1 MPLSPEQRLMQRM
14 VLFQSAH
21 HTGGGL
27 ELCCSPQ
34 FPFPACSPHALAW
47 SCWSTSFINPLYLPY
62 CLQLPRGACPI
73 CMYSFKQMHR
83 MRFCPQGGWF
93 ITGNTPVLE
102 PIEHGDRVDWDFP
115 TEASGSFLG
124 FYTWP
129 LLSSL
134 FLFAHL
140 LPLLFSVQTAKAP
153 VHISAEIRFAF
164 LATIYLLSIP
174 YSLSFMFSRHL
185 SYHKCITFYY

>member
-1 MPLSPEQRLMQRM
+1 M

-47 SCWSTSFINPLYLPY
+47 SCWNTSFINPLDLPY

-73 CMYSFKQMHR
+73 SLYSFKQMHR

-93 ITGNTPVLE
+93 ITENTPVLE
-102 PIEHGDRVDWDFP
+102 PIEHGDRMDWDFP

-129 LLSSL
+129 VLPVPLCTLIASSL
-134 FLFAHL
+134 LCPDSKSTSSHLFWNPFCLPRHHL
-140 LPLLFSVQTAKAP
+140 PSVYPLFSVFH
-153 VHISAEIRFAF
+153 V
-164 LATIYLLSIP
+164 LSTFIIP
-174 YSLSFMFSRHL
+174 
-185 SYHKCITFYY
+185 